1 MKRNN
6 GILEYWN
13 SEIMNWR
20 LLINRDLPGY
30 RQMAID
36 ETLYLSAATA
46 KLPVLRLY
54 TWERPT
60 LSLGYFQ
67 NYKSVVCEPFCVH
80 NNIHVVR
87 RFTGGRAVLH
97 HLEMTYAIA
106 APLDRGTFKDCSLQE
121 TYQLIARALDSA
133 LQNLGVTRAAI
144 SFQPDQQ
151 AQIRKAQCFVS
162 VSQFELAENEK
173 KIIGSAQKRSRNSF
187 LQHGSI
193 LFDFD
198 TNLQQGCVNN
208 PDPEIKNKIAPLR
221 AILGRIP
228 DFDEAQQSIT
238 QAFEENLGVKFEES
252 DLESG
257 EQKIAKELESKY
269 RSGDWTLGKCR

>member
-1 MKRNN
+1 
-6 GILEYWN
+6 
-13 SEIMNWR
+13 MNWR
-20 LLINRDLPGY
+20 LIVNRDLPGY
-30 RQMAID
+30 KQMAID
-36 ETLYLSAATA
+36 EAIYHYAATA

-54 TWERPT
+54 TWEHPT

-67 NYKSVVCEPFCVH
+67 NYKSVVCEAFCVH

-106 APLDRGTFKDCSLQE
+106 APLDRGVFNNCSLQE

-133 LQNLGVTRAAI
+133 LQNLGVTQAAI
-144 SFQPDQQ
+144 SFQSDHPNQTK
-151 AQIRKAQCFVS
+151 KAQCFVS

-173 KIIGSAQKRSRNSF
+173 KIIGSAQKRSRNAF

-198 TNLQQGCVNN
+198 SKLQQGCVNN
-208 PDPEIKNKIAPLR
+208 PDPDIEKKIAPLST
-221 AILGRIP
+221 IMGYVP
-228 DFDEAQQSIT
+228 EFDEVQQSVIEG
-238 QAFEENLGVKFEES
+238 FEEVLNVQFEEA
-252 DLESG
+252 DLDL
-257 EQKIAKELESKY
+257 KELEFANELETKY
-269 RSGDWTLGKCR
+269 QTSEWTLGECK

>member
-1 MKRNN
+1 
-6 GILEYWN
+6 
-13 SEIMNWR
+13 MNWR
-20 LLINRDLPGY
+20 LIVNKDLPGY
-30 RQMAID
+30 KQMAID
-36 ETLYLSAATA
+36 ESIYHYAATA
-46 KLPVLRLY
+46 KLPILRLY

-67 NYKSVVCEPFCVH
+67 SHKGVVCEPFCVH

-106 APLDRGTFKDCSLQE
+106 APLDRGAFNNCSLQE

-144 SFQPDQQ
+144 SFQSDQPNQ
-151 AQIRKAQCFVS
+151 TKKAQCFVS

-173 KIIGSAQKRSRNSF
+173 KIIGSAQKRSRNAF

-198 TNLQQGCVNN
+198 SKLQQGCVNN
-208 PDPEIKNKIAPLR
+208 PDPDIEKKIAPLR
-221 AILGRIP
+221 TILGYVP
-228 DFDEAQQSIT
+228 DFDEVQQSVIEG
-238 QAFEENLGVKFEES
+238 FEEVLNVQFEEA
-252 DLESG
+252 DLDSKELDF
-257 EQKIAKELESKY
+257 AKELESKY
-269 RSGDWTLGKCR
+269 QTSEWTLGECK

>member
-1 MKRNN
+1 MK
-6 GILEYWN
+6 
-13 SEIMNWR
+13 WR
-20 LLINRDLPGY
+20 LIVNKDLPGY
-30 RQMAID
+30 RQMAMD
-36 ETLYLSAATA
+36 EAIYHYAATA

-67 NYKSVVCEPFCVH
+67 NYKTVVCEPFCVH

-106 APLDRGTFKDCSLQE
+106 APLDRGAFYNCSLQE
-121 TYQLIARALDSA
+121 TYQLIARVLDSA
-133 LQNLGVTRAAI
+133 LQNMGVTRAAI
-144 SFQPDQQ
+144 SFQSEQS
-151 AQIRKAQCFVS
+151 AQNKKAQCFVS

-173 KIIGSAQKRSRNSF
+173 KIIGSAQKRSRNAF

-198 TNLQQGCVNN
+198 SKLQQGCVNN
-208 PDPEIKNKIAPLR
+208 PDPEIEKKIAPLC
-221 AILGRIP
+221 AILGEVP
-228 DFDEAQQSIT
+228 DFDEVQQSVVEGFDEVLNA
-238 QAFEENLGVKFEES
+238 QFEES
-252 DLESG
+252 ELDSKELEF
-257 EQKIAKELESKY
+257 AKDLESKY
-269 RSGDWTLGKCR
+269 QSSEWTLG

>member
-1 MKRNN
+1 
-6 GILEYWN
+6 
-13 SEIMNWR
+13 MNWR
-20 LLINRDLPGY
+20 LLVQRDLPGY

-36 ETLYLSAATA
+36 EALYISAATA
-46 KLPVLRLY
+46 NQPVLRLY

-87 RFTGGRAVLH
+87 RFTGGRSVLH

-106 APLDRGTFKDCSLQE
+106 APLERGTFKNCSLQE

-144 SFQPDQQ
+144 SFQSNQQ

-173 KIIGSAQKRSRNSF
+173 KIIGSAQKRSRNAF

-198 TNLQQGCVNN
+198 FNLQQGCVNN
-208 PDPEIKNKIAPLR
+208 PDPEIEMKIAPLR

-228 DFDEAQQSIT
+228 DFDEARESIIKS
-238 QAFEENLGVKFEES
+238 FEEVLSVKFEES
-252 DLESG
+252 DLESV
-257 EQKIAKELESKY
+257 ELEIAKKLESKY
-269 RSGDWTLGKCR
+269 RSSEWTRSPLLMKEGLGGGWSD

>member
-1 MKRNN
+1 
-6 GILEYWN
+6 
-13 SEIMNWR
+13 MNWR
-20 LLINRDLPGY
+20 LIVNKDLPGY
-30 RQMAID
+30 KQMAID
-36 ETLYLSAATA
+36 EAIYHYAATA

-67 NYKSVVCEPFCVH
+67 NYKTVVCEPFCVH

-106 APLDRGTFKDCSLQE
+106 APLDRGAFNNCSLQE

-144 SFQPDQQ
+144 SFQPDQSNQ
-151 AQIRKAQCFVS
+151 TKKAQCFVS

-173 KIIGSAQKRSRNSF
+173 KIVGSAQKRSRNAF

-198 TNLQQGCVNN
+198 SELQQGCVNN
-208 PDPEIKNKIAPLR
+208 PDPEIEMKIAPLR
-221 AILGRIP
+221 AVLGHVP
-228 DFDEAQQSIT
+228 DFDEVQQSLIEGFDEVLNV
-238 QAFEENLGVKFEES
+238 QFEES
-252 DLESG
+252 DLEPK
-257 EQKIAKELESKY
+257 EVEFAKDLESKY
-269 RSGDWTLGKCR
+269 QSSDWTQGECR

>member
-1 MKRNN
+1 MK
-6 GILEYWN
+6 
-13 SEIMNWR
+13 WR
-20 LLINRDLPGY
+20 LLIQRDLPGY

-36 ETLYLSAATA
+36 EAIFLSAENAA
-46 KLPVLRLY
+46 QPVLRLY
-54 TWERPT
+54 TWELPT

-67 NYKSVVCEPFCVH
+67 DYKTVVCEPFCVH

-106 APLDRGTFKDCSLQE
+106 APLDRGVFKDCYLQE

-144 SFQPDQQ
+144 SFQSDQRPQ
-151 AQIRKAQCFVS
+151 LRKAQCFVS

-173 KIIGSAQKRSRNSF
+173 KIISSAQKRSRNAF

-198 TNLQQGCVNN
+198 SKLQHGCVNN
-208 PDPEIKNKIAPLR
+208 SDPEIERKIAPLKTV
-221 AILGRIP
+221 LGRVP
-228 DFDEAQQSIT
+228 EFSEAQQGIIK
-238 QAFEENLGVKFEES
+238 AFEQVLNVKFDES
-252 DLESG
+252 NLEQG
-257 EQKIAKELESKY
+257 ELEIARELESKY
-269 RSGDWTLGKCR
+269 RSADWTQGECR